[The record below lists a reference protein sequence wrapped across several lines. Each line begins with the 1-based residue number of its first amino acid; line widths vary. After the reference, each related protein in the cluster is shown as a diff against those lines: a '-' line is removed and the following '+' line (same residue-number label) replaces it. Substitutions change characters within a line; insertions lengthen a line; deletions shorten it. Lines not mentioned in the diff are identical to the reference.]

1 MEKRKRRLSDIG
13 KQLRVKVQKQEIN
26 DVFELC
32 CDQGNRT
39 ADGDILAVTSLNN
52 TKPNVRSND
61 IERGQEPLLFTKAVA
76 RVTTNEQL
84 KKSSVSSVINNRD
97 NKKIGECGRSEGD
110 TKNNTRV
117 FLRDDSGYQSEDLF
131 ESPSSSDSEESF
143 QPEQYGHVHDS
154 TGSVLA
160 PFVKFLNPETK
171 EIRSLDSNLGTF
183 VNYNINKDAS
193 PRICEDTPV
202 IESDKITEEVFEF
215 DVDESDE
222 IIPNE
227 CTDIISKKRPRSV
240 DKRWASSSLGSYIGE
255 HLLKYGTVKRR
266 NSLPDKLRRASSIE
280 PDQKSTIYIPHKN
293 ADKPIGD
300 EFGADVWTYQ
310 TVQKDG
316 TIYYQHFFV
325 NVKHDGPAAKMKIHD
340 NDEIVLLNT
349 IFVPNFT
356 HTKVLNLFHLVKVD
370 GKTRFELV
378 LRRLE
383 KVGSKKEWEWIDTSA
398 ILAPDHRHDV
408 DTYPEVEKPKL
419 KKLKSNEYAVKSFH
433 YYKVPGTQ
441 CYLDIEHNAVV
452 ASVFTDTDAD
462 KTKIICR
469 IDQYKFNK
477 ETGKIE
483 FTAALCS
490 EKMSKYIVVG
500 TDRQIK
506 VDDNPMWFEMTT
518 ILPNIMFK
526 INGLFL
532 ACNTETHRI
541 ETHDT
546 EYMFEEVPIKGGI
559 DHPDHAMP
567 MNLAQGNP
575 FDMSPVIAGP
585 PSSTAC
591 IKGEYDIYRRRKRK
605 MSTDELQTHGNDPKD
620 ARHESESDAMH
631 TDMRL
636 DIPENTLFHGS
647 RSSDILK
654 TPTTPFRSMLTIN

>member
-1 MEKRKRRLSDIG
+1 MEGYDM
-13 KQLRVKVQKQEIN
+13 
-26 DVFELC
+26 
-32 CDQGNRT
+32 
-39 ADGDILAVTSLNN
+39 ADHMKL
-52 TKPNVRSND
+52 
-61 IERGQEPLLFTKAVA
+61 
-76 RVTTNEQL
+76 
-84 KKSSVSSVINNRD
+84 KSSDAEIRPEFSLDLMKTSTICENPKTRQKRLPPGFGFSGSCKGKMAARKQPYHHYTTCGETSTSYKNVKCSGETVLPTNYVSSNPRPRRSSVGKINPTYCWKTPKR
-97 NKKIGECGRSEGD
+97 
-110 TKNNTRV
+110 
-117 FLRDDSGYQSEDLF
+117 
-131 ESPSSSDSEESF
+131 
-143 QPEQYGHVHDS
+143 
-154 TGSVLA
+154 
-160 PFVKFLNPETK
+160 KFLNTYPPAKCSCCYITNDRDLEIDTILAMETTEKCLKHAPNGVPASFTQTTPDSSPLPPK
-171 EIRSLDSNLGTF
+171 ESVLHVFGLRH
-183 VNYNINKDAS
+183 NK
-193 PRICEDTPV
+193 
-202 IESDKITEEVFEF
+202 
-215 DVDESDE
+215 
-222 IIPNE
+222 
-227 CTDIISKKRPRSV
+227 
-240 DKRWASSSLGSYIGE
+240 
-255 HLLKYGTVKRR
+255 
-266 NSLPDKLRRASSIE
+266 E